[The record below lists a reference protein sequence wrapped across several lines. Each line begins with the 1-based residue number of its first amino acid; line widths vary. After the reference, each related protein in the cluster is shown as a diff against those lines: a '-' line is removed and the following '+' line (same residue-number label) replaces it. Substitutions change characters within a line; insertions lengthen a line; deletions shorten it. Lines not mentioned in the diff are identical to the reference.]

1 MNSLFAIIVFVMID
15 NIMIF
20 TFIKIEFQ
28 FPLVY
33 VYLWV
38 SEANIY
44 TIKQSCKKNHKVKLE
59 VT

>member
-1 MNSLFAIIVFVMID
+1 MID

>member
-1 MNSLFAIIVFVMID
+1 
-15 NIMIF
+15 
-20 TFIKIEFQ
+20 
-28 FPLVY
+28 

-44 TIKQSCKKNHKVKLE
+44 TIKQSCKKNHKAKLK